1 MVNRKIGSVNV
12 LQYDVEKI
20 ADELM
25 FTTSELKE
33 ILDIYFEEA
42 IELLQECHSALDRQ
56 DYAAVGKIIHALKGS
71 SSNLRITTVTE
82 IATELEQ
89 MAISGEK
96 APLFHYLPIIQ
107 DKIAILKEHID
118 VYYADVIK

>member
-1 MVNRKIGSVNV
+1 M

-82 IATELEQ
+82 IATEFEEFVR
-89 MAISGEK
+89 SGERTR
-96 APLFHYLPIIQ
+96 LSHYLPIIQ
-107 DKIAILKEHID
+107 DKIASLKEHID
-118 VYYADVIK
+118 AYYADVIE